1 MRLSAFVLV
10 LVSFKP
16 VATQQI
22 FCDHLTGLSHCC
34 PFIADGTAAQL
45 LPLCMCIFR
54 VLTSFT
60 IQRYRVQTHT
70 MLYVHTNVACY
81 LISLFV
87 AITLKGAEV
96 GGIVKAGDSVCVCV
110 CVHMCPVHSTSCAPH
125 HHSSNARALLPFLLV
140 HMYVFVCACHRPR
153 VPAASA
159 SAANLSF
166 LVCISFIVIII
177 IFFFLC

>member
-110 CVHMCPVHSTSCAPH
+110 CICAPCTLLAALH
-125 HHSSNARALLPFLLV
+125 TTIPRTPVLYCHFCLYICMCLCALATVRVFQLRARVRLICLF
-140 HMYVFVCACHRPR
+140 
-153 VPAASA
+153 
-159 SAANLSF
+159 
-166 LVCISFIVIII
+166 
-177 IFFFLC
+177 